1 MSTTRSTRRE
11 RAARYRKAADLA
23 IEQLDWTISYLDR
36 IKKPKIARALR
47 QNRTR
52 IVTRYRGY

>member
-1 MSTTRSTRRE
+1 MSTARSTRRDG
-11 RAARYRKAADLA
+11 AQYRKAADLA
-23 IEQLDWTISYLDR
+23 IEQLEWTIGYLDR

-47 QNRTR
+47 QNRSR